1 MLLYNEHGFR
11 VSGISLPVGIMR
23 ISTAFPF
30 LNEHSTA
37 QRASRRH
44 ERAFWHAFSHA
55 LQKHFMIDGVGL
67 EKSRI
72 TLIGIAREFRGALL
86 ASP

>member
-37 QRASRRH
+37 QRAS
-44 ERAFWHAFSHA
+44 ERAGGMSGHSGMPFPTPFKNTS
-55 LQKHFMIDGVGL
+55 
-67 EKSRI
+67 
-72 TLIGIAREFRGALL
+72 
-86 ASP
+86 